1 MPDPRQLSMFD
12 LGPPPP
18 AESAPIAVDADKPAP
33 PVSVAAHVSAAR
45 QVRAL
50 TLHLPIVADADPDP
64 PGYDGWREYLGAER
78 PRIVGGA
85 CTELARRHR
94 PDGTL
99 EPCAWTACSHHLAVD
114 QGEVVDL
121 GPVREAELVA
131 STAGLP
137 VEMGRRPSLSAI
149 PETAGEVH
157 DFADGVA
164 ARLDGRAPPLPYTC
178 TLDVVREYP
187 DGAPIEVVARATGI
201 SEEAVRLDLNRA
213 VLKILMAGD
222 AIDPEVARQV
232 RSTRLASIDGAEL
245 TIRSDADPV
254 ETLERAAPNAR
265 VRRPVEPRRRQAEP
279 PPVPRAIVRVEREA
293 PPPREPSAEDLF
305 TF

>member
-1 MPDPRQLSMFD
+1 MTDGGTVPDPSQLALFD
-12 LGPPPP
+12 LGPPAAEPERAPDPAPVPPPPP
-18 AESAPIAVDADKPAP
+18 A
-33 PVSVAAHVSAAR
+33 AAVSAAR

-64 PGYDGWREYLGAER
+64 PGYDGWRDHLGAER
-78 PRIVGGA
+78 PRIAGGT
-85 CTELARRHR
+85 CTELARRQR

-99 EPCAWTACSHHLAVD
+99 APCAWTACPHHLAVD

-164 ARLDGRAPPLPYTC
+164 ARLDGRAPPLPYSC

-187 DGAPIEVVARATGI
+187 DGAPIAVVASALGV
-201 SEEAVRLDLNRA
+201 SEELVR
-213 VLKILMAGD
+213 VIGLK
-222 AIDPEVARQV
+222 VAR
-232 RSTRLASIDGAEL
+232 LWFGAEHP
-245 TIRSDADPV
+245 DAWANLEAVIERKTDPV
-254 ETLERAAPNAR
+254 RRAPP
-265 VRRPVEPRRRQAEP
+265 VRPSKVAP
-279 PPVPRAIVRVEREA
+279 PPTVPRAIVRVEREA

>member
-1 MPDPRQLSMFD
+1 MSDPRQLAMFD
-12 LGPPPP
+12 LGPPTP
-18 AESAPIAVDADKPAP
+18 AESAPIAADADKPAP

-85 CTELARRHR
+85 CTELARRQR

-99 EPCAWTACSHHLAVD
+99 APCAWTACSHHLAVD

-164 ARLDGRAPPLPYTC
+164 ARLDGRAPPLPYSC

-187 DGAPIEVVARATGI
+187 DGAPVAVVAAALGV
-201 SEEAVRLDLNRA
+201 SEELVRVIGLKVARLWFGAEHPDAWANLEAVIERQTEAVRRA
-213 VLKILMAGD
+213 PATCRPSK
-222 AIDPEVARQV
+222 VA
-232 RSTRLASIDGAEL
+232 
-245 TIRSDADPV
+245 P
-254 ETLERAAPNAR
+254 
-265 VRRPVEPRRRQAEP
+265 P

>member
-1 MPDPRQLSMFD
+1 MTDGGTVPDPSQLALFD
-12 LGPPPP
+12 LGPPAAEPERAPDPAPVPLPPP
-18 AESAPIAVDADKPAP
+18 A
-33 PVSVAAHVSAAR
+33 AAVSAAR

-50 TLHLPIVADADPDP
+50 TLHLPVIADADPDP
-64 PGYDGWREYLGAER
+64 PGYDGWREYLGADR
-78 PRIVGGA
+78 PRTVTTTT
-85 CTELARRHR
+85 CTEFARRQR

-99 EPCAWTACSHHLAVD
+99 APCGWTACPHHLAVD

-164 ARLDGRAPPLPYTC
+164 ARLDGRAPPLPYSC

-187 DGAPIEVVARATGI
+187 DGAPVAVVAAALGV
-201 SEEAVRLDLNRA
+201 SEELVRVIGLKVARLWFGAEHPDAWANLEAVIERRTEPVAAVREA
-213 VLKILMAGD
+213 PSKA
-222 AIDPEVARQV
+222 
-232 RSTRLASIDGAEL
+232 
-245 TIRSDADPV
+245 ADP
-254 ETLERAAPNAR
+254 L
-265 VRRPVEPRRRQAEP
+265 
-279 PPVPRAIVRVEREA
+279 PVPRAIVRVEREA
-293 PPPREPSAEDLF
+293 PPPREPTAEELF

>member
-1 MPDPRQLSMFD
+1 MTDGGTVPDPSQLALFD
-12 LGPPPP
+12 LGPPAAEPERAPDPAPVPLPPP
-18 AESAPIAVDADKPAP
+18 A
-33 PVSVAAHVSAAR
+33 AAVSAAR

-78 PRIVGGA
+78 PRIVGGV
-85 CTELARRHR
+85 CTELARRQR

-99 EPCAWTACSHHLAVD
+99 APCAWTACSHHLAVD

-164 ARLDGRAPPLPYTC
+164 ARLDGRAPPLPYSC

-187 DGAPIEVVARATGI
+187 DGAPVAVVAAALGV
-201 SEEAVRLDLNRA
+201 SEELVRVIGLKVARLWFGAEHPDAWANLEAVIERRTEPVAAVREA
-213 VLKILMAGD
+213 PSKA
-222 AIDPEVARQV
+222 
-232 RSTRLASIDGAEL
+232 
-245 TIRSDADPV
+245 ADP
-254 ETLERAAPNAR
+254 L
-265 VRRPVEPRRRQAEP
+265 
-279 PPVPRAIVRVEREA
+279 PVPRAIVRVEREA

>member
-1 MPDPRQLSMFD
+1 MTDGGTVPDPSQLALFD
-12 LGPPPP
+12 LGPPAAEPERAPDPAPVPLPPP
-18 AESAPIAVDADKPAP
+18 A
-33 PVSVAAHVSAAR
+33 AAVSAAR

-78 PRIVGGA
+78 PRTVTTTT
-85 CTELARRHR
+85 CTEFARRQR

-99 EPCAWTACSHHLAVD
+99 APCAWTACPHHLAVD

-121 GPVREAELVA
+121 GPVREAALVA
-131 STAGLP
+131 STAVLP
-137 VEMGRRPSLSAI
+137 VEIGRRTSLSAI

-164 ARLDGRAPPLPYTC
+164 ARLDGRAPPLPYSC

-187 DGAPIEVVARATGI
+187 DGAPVAVVAAALGV
-201 SEEAVRLDLNRA
+201 SEELVR
-213 VLKILMAGD
+213 VIGLK
-222 AIDPEVARQV
+222 VAR
-232 RSTRLASIDGAEL
+232 LWFGAEHP
-245 TIRSDADPV
+245 DAWAN
-254 ETLERAAPNAR
+254 LEAVIERRTEPARRAPAP
-265 VRRPVEPRRRQAEP
+265 RPSKVAPP

-293 PPPREPSAEDLF
+293 PPPREPTAEELF

>member
-1 MPDPRQLSMFD
+1 MSDHRQLAMFD
-12 LGPPPP
+12 LGPAAP
-18 AESAPIAVDADKPAP
+18 AEPAPITVDADKPAP

-64 PGYDGWREYLGAER
+64 PGYDGWREYLGADR
-78 PRIVGGA
+78 PRTVTTTT
-85 CTELARRHR
+85 CTEFARRQR

-99 EPCAWTACSHHLAVD
+99 APCAWTACPHHLAVD

-157 DFADGVA
+157 DFADAVA
-164 ARLDGRAPPLPYTC
+164 ARLDGRAPPLPYSC

-187 DGAPIEVVARATGI
+187 DGAPIAVVAGALGV
-201 SEEAVRLDLNRA
+201 SEELVR
-213 VLKILMAGD
+213 VIGLK
-222 AIDPEVARQV
+222 VARLW
-232 RSTRLASIDGAEL
+232 SGAEHV
-245 TIRSDADPV
+245 DALANLEAVIERQVEPV
-254 ETLERAAPNAR
+254 ERAPAA
-265 VRRPVEPRRRQAEP
+265 RRPSKVAPLA
-279 PPVPRAIVRVEREA
+279 PVPRAIVRVEREA
-293 PPPREPSAEDLF
+293 PPPKEPSAEDLF

>member
-1 MPDPRQLSMFD
+1 LTHDGGTVPDPSQLALFD
-12 LGPPPP
+12 LGPTP
-18 AESAPIAVDADKPAP
+18 AAEPIAVDADKPAP

-78 PRIVGGA
+78 SRIVGGV
-85 CTELARRHR
+85 CTELARRQR

-99 EPCAWTACSHHLAVD
+99 APCAWTACPHHLAVD

-157 DFADGVA
+157 DFSDEVA
-164 ARLDGRAPPLPYTC
+164 ARLDGRAPPLPYSC

-187 DGAPIEVVARATGI
+187 DGAPVAVVAAALGV
-201 SEEAVRLDLNRA
+201 SEELVR
-213 VLKILMAGD
+213 VIGLK
-222 AIDPEVARQV
+222 VAR
-232 RSTRLASIDGAEL
+232 LWFGAEHP
-245 TIRSDADPV
+245 DAWAN
-254 ETLERAAPNAR
+254 LEA
-265 VRRPVEPRRRQAEP
+265 VIERQAEP
-279 PPVPRAIVRVEREA
+279 VRRAPPARPSKVAPPPPVPLAIVRVEREA
-293 PPPREPSAEDLF
+293 PPPRDPIAEDLF

>member
-1 MPDPRQLSMFD
+1 MTDGGTVPDPSQLALFD
-12 LGPPPP
+12 LGPPAAEPERAPDPAPVPLPPP
-18 AESAPIAVDADKPAP
+18 A
-33 PVSVAAHVSAAR
+33 AAVSAAR

-50 TLHLPIVADADPDP
+50 TLHLPVIADADPDP
-64 PGYDGWREYLGAER
+64 PGYDGWREYLGADR
-78 PRIVGGA
+78 PRTVTTTT
-85 CTELARRHR
+85 CTEFARRQR

-99 EPCAWTACSHHLAVD
+99 APCGWTACPHHLAVD

-157 DFADGVA
+157 DFADAVA
-164 ARLDGRAPPLPYTC
+164 ARLDGRAPPLPYSC

-187 DGAPIEVVARATGI
+187 DGAPVAVVAAALGV
-201 SEEAVRLDLNRA
+201 SEELVRVIGLKVARLWFGAEHPDAWANLEAVIERRTEPVAAVREA
-213 VLKILMAGD
+213 PSKA
-222 AIDPEVARQV
+222 
-232 RSTRLASIDGAEL
+232 
-245 TIRSDADPV
+245 ADP
-254 ETLERAAPNAR
+254 L
-265 VRRPVEPRRRQAEP
+265 
-279 PPVPRAIVRVEREA
+279 PVPRAIVRVEREA
-293 PPPREPSAEDLF
+293 PPPREPTAEELF

>member
-1 MPDPRQLSMFD
+1 MTDGGTVPDPSQLALFD
-12 LGPPPP
+12 LGPPAAEPERAPDPAPVPLPPP
-18 AESAPIAVDADKPAP
+18 A
-33 PVSVAAHVSAAR
+33 AAVSAAR

-78 PRIVGGA
+78 PRIVGGV
-85 CTELARRHR
+85 CTELARRQR

-99 EPCAWTACSHHLAVD
+99 APCAWTACSHHLAVD

-164 ARLDGRAPPLPYTC
+164 ARLDGRAPPLPYSC

-187 DGAPIEVVARATGI
+187 DGAPVAVVAAALGV
-201 SEEAVRLDLNRA
+201 SEELVRVIGLKVARLWFGAEHPDAWANLEAVIERRTEPVAAVREA
-213 VLKILMAGD
+213 PSKA
-222 AIDPEVARQV
+222 
-232 RSTRLASIDGAEL
+232 
-245 TIRSDADPV
+245 ADP
-254 ETLERAAPNAR
+254 L
-265 VRRPVEPRRRQAEP
+265 
-279 PPVPRAIVRVEREA
+279 PVPRAIVRVEREA
-293 PPPREPSAEDLF
+293 PPPREPTAEELF

>member
-1 MPDPRQLSMFD
+1 MSDHRQLAMFD
-12 LGPPPP
+12 LGPAAP
-18 AESAPIAVDADKPAP
+18 AEPAPITVDADKPAP

-64 PGYDGWREYLGAER
+64 PGYDGWREYLGADR
-78 PRIVGGA
+78 PRTVTTTT
-85 CTELARRHR
+85 CTEFARRQR

-99 EPCAWTACSHHLAVD
+99 APCAWTACPHHLAVD

-157 DFADGVA
+157 DFADAVA

-187 DGAPIEVVARATGI
+187 DGAPIAVVAAALGV
-201 SEEAVRLDLNRA
+201 SEELVRVIGLKVARLWFGAEHPDAWANLEDVIERRTAADELARRRA
-213 VLKILMAGD
+213 VASRPSKI
-222 AIDPEVARQV
+222 
-232 RSTRLASIDGAEL
+232 
-245 TIRSDADPV
+245 AD
-254 ETLERAAPNAR
+254 
-265 VRRPVEPRRRQAEP
+265 P

-293 PPPREPSAEDLF
+293 PAPREPGADELF